1 MNPSCIDLILPS
13 SLKDFQNSNAF
24 NTELSDFCKMVVTV
38 MKARCKVEPKIVSYK
53 KSKDFSNNRFREVLT
68 NELSEI
74 TVNKINEGYETFF
87 GICSEVSNSP
97 SWNENIRGNNTPF
110 MNKNL
115 GKEITKRLILR
126 QKFQSKLIKANPNQ
140 NN

>member
-13 SLKDFQNSNAF
+13 SLKDFQNSNVF

-53 KSKDFSNNRFREVLT
+53 KSKDFSNNTFREVLT

-74 TVNKINEGYETFF
+74 TVNKINEGYEAFF

-97 SWNENIRGNNTPF
+97 S
-110 MNKNL
+110 
-115 GKEITKRLILR
+115 
-126 QKFQSKLIKANPNQ
+126 
-140 NN
+140 

>member
-13 SLKDFQNSNAF
+13 SLKDFQNSNVF

-68 NELSEI
+68 NELSDI

-97 SWNENIRGNNTPF
+97 S
-110 MNKNL
+110 
-115 GKEITKRLILR
+115 
-126 QKFQSKLIKANPNQ
+126 
-140 NN
+140 